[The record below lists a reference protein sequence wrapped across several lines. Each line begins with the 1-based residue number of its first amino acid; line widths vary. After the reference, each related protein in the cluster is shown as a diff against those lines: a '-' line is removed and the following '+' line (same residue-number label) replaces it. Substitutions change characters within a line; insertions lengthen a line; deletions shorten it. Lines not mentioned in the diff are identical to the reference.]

1 MSTMSTTLWAA
12 AMVVT
17 FSTGLVVWWLLM
29 VPRPLRWVRV
39 PSWGDVLLT
48 GLTAHLFRHLSQ
60 ETARRAQV
68 LHLAPRKLL
77 VWSLLMA
84 LMVGVAL
91 GFVLHAVW
99 VGGVLTVLGFY
110 GLPSLRV
117 SLSYQA
123 YQRAMRE
130 AFETQVLLLRIYFD
144 LGMPVVV
151 AFRAMRIAVS
161 GVAQREIDRVL
172 SDEAAGARDQ
182 AFTDWA
188 QRTQLLEYQLLAN
201 TIVQQRG
208 RSLAGNALKPLE
220 ILLSANRQQTMKM
233 LTDKLMTSA
242 AAVPIFATL
251 SVLILYLYALMVN
264 IRGLSALHFHW

>member
-1 MSTMSTTLWAA
+1 MSTTLWIALIG
-12 AMVVT
+12 VVLG
-17 FSTGLVVWWLLM
+17 TGLTSWWLFM
-29 VPRPLRWVRV
+29 FPRPLRWVRV
-39 PSWGDVLLT
+39 PRWGDVVL
-48 GLTAHLFRHLSQ
+48 GALTAHLLRHLSQ
-60 ETARRAQV
+60 ETARRARV

-77 VWSLLMA
+77 VWSVLMA
-84 LMVGVAL
+84 FAL
-91 GFVLHAVW
+91 GGTLGVVLHSVW
-99 VGGVLTVLGFY
+99 VGGLVMVLGFY

-144 LGMPVVV
+144 LGMPVIV

-208 RSLAGNALKPLE
+208 RSLEGNALKPLE